1 MNRVSIAL
9 FGSIILLV
17 GLLYLLQ
24 EPATDRSKSSLTL
37 FCAASNRAVVEK
49 IRADYEREIGIE
61 VVIQYGPSQSL
72 LSSAEV
78 SGTGDLYLPADESYL
93 ELGRE
98 KGLVEEIFP
107 LARMQAGLVV
117 RKGNPG
123 NYRTLEDIVRDGVK
137 LVQADPEVAA
147 VGKMTRKILGM
158 HGSWDRIHAATMA
171 YRTTVTDVANDVKL
185 GAADVGIVFDAVLST
200 YPGLEFVPI
209 PELAEARADSAVGIL
224 KSSKNPSAALHFARY
239 LSAADRGLKQYA
251 EAGFK
256 PVEGDPWDDIPEIE
270 IFAGAMLRPAV
281 DLTIQEFAKREGVN
295 VSTIYNG
302 CGILVG
308 QIKTGQHPD
317 AYFACDAEFLTQ
329 VRQLFGEPLDVS
341 ANELVILVQKGN
353 PHNIV
358 SLRDLS
364 KPELRV
370 GIGHEKQCAMGWLT
384 QQTLIEGGVQS
395 EVMPNVVVQSATGD
409 LLVNKMNAGALDAAV
424 AYISNAAGSADKLD
438 AVRITGLTC
447 AVATQPFAIGKETKH
462 RQLML
467 RLQKQI
473 LSSASQERFVNEGFH
488 WNSQQ

>member
-9 FGSIILLV
+9 FGSVVLLIV
-17 GLLYLLQ
+17 LLCFLQ
-24 EPATDRSKSSLTL
+24 EPSTDRTKSSLRV

-49 IRADYEREIGIE
+49 IRVDYEREIGTEI
-61 VVIQYGPSQSL
+61 VIQYGPSQSL

-98 KGLVEEIFP
+98 KGLVEEVFP

-117 RKGNPG
+117 IKGNPG
-123 NYRTLEDIVRDGVK
+123 GYRTLKDITRDGVK

-147 VGKMTRKILGM
+147 VGKMTKKVLAKQGL
-158 HGSWDRIHAATMA
+158 WDQIDESTMA

-209 PELAEARADSAVGIL
+209 PELTEARADSAVGVL
-224 KSSKNPSAALHFARY
+224 KSSLNPSSALHFARY
-239 LSAADRGLKQYA
+239 LSAADRGLKHYA
-251 EAGFK
+251 EAGFR
-256 PVEGDPWDDIPEIE
+256 PVEGDPWDDVPELE
-270 IFAGAMLRPAV
+270 VFAGAMLRSAV
-281 DLTIQEFAKREGVN
+281 DQTIQDFAAREGIN
-295 VSTIYNG
+295 ISTIYNG

-308 QIKTGQHPD
+308 QMKTGKYPD
-317 AYFACDAEFLTQ
+317 AYFACDAEFMTQ
-329 VRQLFGEPLDVS
+329 VQQLFGEPLDVS

-353 PHNIV
+353 PHQIA
-358 SLRDLS
+358 SLRDLAQ
-364 KPELRV
+364 PELRV

-384 QQTLIEGGVQS
+384 QQTFIEGGVQA
-395 EVMPNVVVQSATGD
+395 EIMPNVMVQAATGD

-438 AVRITGLTC
+438 AVRISGLSC
-447 AVATQPFAIGKETKH
+447 AVATQPFAIGKETKY

-467 RLQKQI
+467 RLQKRI
-473 LSSASQERFVNEGFH
+473 LSSASQERFVNQGFR
-488 WNSQQ
+488 WNSQ